1 MARKDSEESKKENEK
16 RTEVGRPLA
25 DALFFDLGDE
35 AGWFHGKNS
44 AKVTVIFRRGP
55 LIVGLPVLELARKT
69 VVTAQSADHRR
80 DRRQWVPM
88 FIDVRRAGDGRGMN
102 QPVCAGRLAVRG
114 RPPGNVRRPQQARF
128 STFSRRHARP
138 TEAGDATVT

>member
-35 AGWFHGKNS
+35 VGWFHGKNS

-55 LIVGLPVLELARKT
+55 LIVGSREKHHSIRGSSLILEEPDIPDIFVLSE
-69 VVTAQSADHRR
+69 
-80 DRRQWVPM
+80 
-88 FIDVRRAGDGRGMN
+88 
-102 QPVCAGRLAVRG
+102 
-114 RPPGNVRRPQQARF
+114 
-128 STFSRRHARP
+128 
-138 TEAGDATVT
+138 